1 MGYNEID
8 SQLPVLSNDIK
19 AAVEQDF
26 KDLGLEIT
34 DFKILGTQFDA
45 NTQRRIGEIADLT
58 TQNQAA
64 QQAGLSY
71 VELEKLR
78 ALRDAAKNEGGLA
91 GIGAQLGVG
100 MELGKQFDL
109 QKEEIKGNIQEE
121 GDFVEKLQKLQ
132 LLLRENIIT
141 QDEFD
146 TLKKQILNKI

>member
-1 MGYNEID
+1 
-8 SQLPVLSNDIK
+8 
-19 AAVEQDF
+19 
-26 KDLGLEIT
+26 
-34 DFKILGTQFDA
+34 
-45 NTQRRIGEIADLT
+45 
-58 TQNQAA
+58 
-64 QQAGLSY
+64 

-109 QKEEIKGNIQEE
+109 QKEEIKDNIQEE